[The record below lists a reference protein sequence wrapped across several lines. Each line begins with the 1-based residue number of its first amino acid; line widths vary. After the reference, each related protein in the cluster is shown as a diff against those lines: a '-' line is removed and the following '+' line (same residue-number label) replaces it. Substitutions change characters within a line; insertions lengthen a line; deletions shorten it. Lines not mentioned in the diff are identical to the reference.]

1 MEDAQAD
8 ESMALWAS
16 GFVSRRFFGSL
27 CDLHKRLEG
36 LVGGW
41 MFGWNFRSRQSPAA
55 PAYMLST
62 SWVEGGKWRAVYWLQ
77 QPCRFGLGLPVL
89 AYITGQW
96 T

>member
-1 MEDAQAD
+1 MRVRSVWVGWSEYLEDAQAD

-16 GFVSRRFFGSL
+16 GFVSRRVFGSL
-27 CDLHKRLEG
+27 CGLHKRLEG

-62 SWVEGGKWRAVYWLQ
+62 SWVEGGKWRAVYWL
-77 QPCRFGLGLPVL
+77 
-89 AYITGQW
+89 YNIES
-96 T
+96 

>member
-1 MEDAQAD
+1 MRVRSVWVGWSEYLEDAQAD

-16 GFVSRRFFGSL
+16 GFVSRRVFGSL
-27 CDLHKRLEG
+27 CGLHKRLEG

-62 SWVEGGKWRAVYWLQ
+62 SWVEGGSGELS
-77 QPCRFGLGLPVL
+77 
-89 AYITGQW
+89 TG
-96 T
+96 